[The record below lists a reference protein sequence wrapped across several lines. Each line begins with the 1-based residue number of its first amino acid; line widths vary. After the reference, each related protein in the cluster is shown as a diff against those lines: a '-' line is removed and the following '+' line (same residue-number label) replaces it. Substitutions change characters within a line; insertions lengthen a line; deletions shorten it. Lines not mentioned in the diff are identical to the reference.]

1 MLRSAKGA
9 LIALTA
15 LALVAVPASAQDNVA
30 GNWTL
35 TVSSP
40 DMGDVGF
47 QVMLEQDGTE
57 VSGTATAAMPEIE
70 GTEITDGV
78 LEDGVLFFLL
88 HVGAQGQWIT
98 VEMEADVDGDEM
110 VGEAY
115 VAEMGQAVPF
125 KGVRND

>member
-15 LALVAVPASAQDNVA
+15 LALIAVPASAQDNVA

-47 QVMLEQDGTE
+47 EVVLDGQK
-57 VSGTATAAMPEIE
+57 SSS
-70 GTEITDGV
+70 
-78 LEDGVLFFLL
+78 
-88 HVGAQGQWIT
+88 
-98 VEMEADVDGDEM
+98 
-110 VGEAY
+110 
-115 VAEMGQAVPF
+115 
-125 KGVRND
+125 